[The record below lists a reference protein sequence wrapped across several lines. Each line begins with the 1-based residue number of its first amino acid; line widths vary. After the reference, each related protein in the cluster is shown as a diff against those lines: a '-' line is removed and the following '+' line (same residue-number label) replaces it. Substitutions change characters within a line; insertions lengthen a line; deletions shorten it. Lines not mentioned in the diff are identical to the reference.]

1 MFVIIIKWSSNYNYK
16 NFRWQPRQEADSQL
30 SITYR
35 LSEVLPD
42 LVSKF
47 FPRIEATLNSELKK
61 FANRAGGQN
70 LEKMGKML
78 GILA

>member
-1 MFVIIIKWSSNYNYK
+1 M
-16 NFRWQPRQEADSQL
+16 RL
-30 SITYR
+30 TYR
-35 LSEVLPD
+35 LNEVLPD

-47 FPRIEATLNSELKK
+47 FPRIEANHNSELKK

-70 LEKMGKML
+70 LEKLGKML